1 MSTIAL
7 RNSGRLK
14 VGVKRS
20 NRFKKAARPEGS
32 PSPLSSG
39 VSFLGGLFKGLACLC
54 LLLGLLGALGFGLL
68 YGYRYVTTHPYFALK
83 DIQVTGNSRLNYGE
97 VLTLAN
103 IALGQNALDVNVS
116 EVERTLAQNSWVAKA
131 SVRRELPDRLSIRLE
146 ERQPAFWVQKEGK
159 IFYADASGTV
169 ISQVEPGQFHS
180 LPLLE
185 VDQDSFA
192 GETLAAIVG
201 MMQSRDLPFG
211 LGQIAWVHMTSSG
224 DAEFQ
229 LDTEGL
235 ALRFPM
241 RDWRSEL
248 VRISAVWQDL
258 RRRGE
263 LPGVVSIA
271 AVEGMVCVQKKTPL
285 RPS

>member
-7 RNSGRLK
+7 RSGRLK
-14 VGVKRS
+14 VGVKRP
-20 NRFKKAARPEGS
+20 NRLKKAARPEGS
-32 PSPLSSG
+32 PSPLANG
-39 VSFLGGLFKGLACLC
+39 VSFVGGLFKGLACLA

-97 VLTLAN
+97 VLALAD

-116 EVERTLAQNSWVAKA
+116 EVERILAQNPWVAKA
-131 SVRRELPDRLSIRLE
+131 SVRRELPGRLSIHLE
-146 ERQPAFWVQKEGK
+146 ERQPAFWIQKNGQ
-159 IFYADASGTV
+159 ILYADASGQV
-169 ISQVEPGQFHS
+169 IAPVEPGQFHS

-185 VDQDSFA
+185 VDQEAFA

-229 LDTEGL
+229 LDTEGFN
-235 ALRFPM
+235 LRFPM
-241 RDWRSEL
+241 RDWRAEL
-248 VRISAVWQDL
+248 ARISAVWQDL

-263 LPGVVSIA
+263 LSGVVSIA

>member
-14 VGVKRS
+14 VGVKRT
-20 NRFKKAARPEGS
+20 NRFKKASRPEGS
-32 PSPLSSG
+32 PSRLAG
-39 VSFLGGLFKGLACLC
+39 GISFLGGLIKGLACLT
-54 LLLGLLGALGFGLL
+54 LLLGLLGVLGFGLL

-97 VLTLAN
+97 VLALAD

-116 EVERTLAQNSWVAKA
+116 EVERTLAQNPWVAKA
-131 SVRRELPDRLSIRLE
+131 SVRRELPGRLSIRLE
-146 ERQPAFWVQKEGK
+146 ERQPAFWVQRDGK
-159 IFYADASGTV
+159 ILYADASGSV
-169 ISQVEPGQFHS
+169 IAPVEPGQFHS

-185 VDQDSFA
+185 VDQEAFA

-229 LDTEGL
+229 LDTEGFS
-235 ALRFPM
+235 LRFPM
-241 RDWRSEL
+241 RDWRAEL
-248 VRISAVWQDL
+248 ARISAVWQDL
-258 RRRGE
+258 QRRGE
-263 LPGVVSIA
+263 LPGVAAIA